1 MKLENSLF
9 VSKFHKFS
17 YSLYSIKTG
26 GLMMEDSIKNKT
38 DQLIGSIKENVGKAL
53 DSEQIELEG
62 KLQKLTGDTME
73 KTKKIGK
80 DVKEALAEKANDFID
95 SIKDRQE
102 DK

>member
-1 MKLENSLF
+1 
-9 VSKFHKFS
+9 
-17 YSLYSIKTG
+17 
-26 GLMMEDSIKNKT
+26 MMEDSIKNKT